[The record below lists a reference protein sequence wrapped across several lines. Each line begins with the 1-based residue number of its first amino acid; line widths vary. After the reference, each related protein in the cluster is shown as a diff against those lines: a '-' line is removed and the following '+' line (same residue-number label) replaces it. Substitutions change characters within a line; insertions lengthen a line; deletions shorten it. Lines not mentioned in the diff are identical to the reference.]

1 MQSLFKSVVRGYR
14 RLAAHIG
21 PAIRCPICLD
31 GLPVIGLPESTQ
43 QTPETHVKLACRHK
57 FCTQC
62 LLAYVEMKLKAR
74 QVEDDQWI
82 CPVVECKAT
91 LHDDDIAA
99 IGGSALLANYK
110 KTLQR
115 IRDEKDPDARWCPRP
130 NCGELIMCDPT
141 ERNFTCPKCDTK
153 GCFRCRGNAHRFW
166 FCTRAEDDSYLAWE
180 RGVGSRRAV
189 RACPR
194 CRIRIWK
201 TEGCNHM
208 TCTQCRHEYCWVC
221 DSPWDPSH
229 YACAEIPFL
238 SNWVAGRYIHQA
250 LGYMGI
256 AVTTYI
262 ICRFG
267 FFAFVGSLFAL
278 RVTTDLTDWAIA
290 TARQHRRRL

>member
-31 GLPVIGLPESTQ
+31 DLPVIGLPESTQ

-115 IRDEKDPDARWCPRP
+115 IR
-130 NCGELIMCDPT
+130 
-141 ERNFTCPKCDTK
+141 
-153 GCFRCRGNAHRFW
+153 
-166 FCTRAEDDSYLAWE
+166 
-180 RGVGSRRAV
+180 V
-189 RACPR
+189 R
-194 CRIRIWK
+194 
-201 TEGCNHM
+201 
-208 TCTQCRHEYCWVC
+208 
-221 DSPWDPSH
+221 
-229 YACAEIPFL
+229 
-238 SNWVAGRYIHQA
+238 
-250 LGYMGI
+250 
-256 AVTTYI
+256 
-262 ICRFG
+262 
-267 FFAFVGSLFAL
+267 
-278 RVTTDLTDWAIA
+278 
-290 TARQHRRRL
+290 

>member
-1 MQSLFKSVVRGYR
+1 MKLKAWQVEDDQWICPVVGCMATLHDDDIAAMGGSAL
-14 RLAAHIG
+14 LAKYKK
-21 PAIRCPICLD
+21 RCPICLD
-31 GLPVIGLPESTQ
+31 DLPVIGLSESTQ

-99 IGGSALLANYK
+99 IGGSALLTNYK

-115 IRDEKDPDARWCPRP
+115 
-130 NCGELIMCDPT
+130 
-141 ERNFTCPKCDTK
+141 
-153 GCFRCRGNAHRFW
+153 
-166 FCTRAEDDSYLAWE
+166 
-180 RGVGSRRAV
+180 V
-189 RACPR
+189 R
-194 CRIRIWK
+194 
-201 TEGCNHM
+201 
-208 TCTQCRHEYCWVC
+208 
-221 DSPWDPSH
+221 
-229 YACAEIPFL
+229 IPFL

-278 RVTTDLTDWAIA
+278 RVTVDLTDWAIA
-290 TARQHRRRL
+290 TARQHRHRL